1 MRWFKHM
8 TATKDDEKIVELIA
22 IGGLEAYG
30 FYWAVIELIARQM
43 EKESDKC
50 SVTYPLPYLSRQLYC
65 HHNKVTN
72 LLGKL
77 QVTGLMDVNKIEI
90 DSRVNFKI
98 TCANLLKYRDEY
110 SKRKDKTLDNIPT
123 KSGEATEQETD
134 IETDI
139 ETDTEIDT
147 ETDIKQKQKKI
158 KEKKVDV
165 VFEIPEELNTP
176 EFLRLWQEWQEH
188 LKEKKTKTTSSAFK
202 KQLEKLDGFGLKKAL
217 HTLNHCIEKSWQG
230 IYEDTTYAERERNQ
244 AEADAF
250 FDDGPSDE
258 TLGKW
263 ELEVQE
269 IERNKCK

>member
-8 TATKDDEKIVELIA
+8 TATKDDEKIVELLA

-72 LLGKL
+72 LLSKL
-77 QVTGLMDVNKIEI
+77 QVTGLMEVNKIEV
-90 DSRVNFKI
+90 DGRVNFKI
-98 TCANLLKYRDEY
+98 TCSNLLKYRDEY
-110 SKRKDKTLDNIPT
+110 SKRKDKTTDNIPT
-123 KSGEATEQETD
+123 KSEEAPEQ
-134 IETDI
+134 ETDI

-147 ETDIKQKQKKI
+147 EADTKQIQKKK
-158 KEKKVDV
+158 KEKKPDV

-176 EFLRLWQEWQEH
+176 DFLKLWQEWQLH
-188 LKEKKTKTTSSAFK
+188 LKEKKAKTTASAFN
-202 KQLEKLDGFGLKKAL
+202 KQLAKLADFGLKKAV
-217 HTLNHCIEKSWQG
+217 HTLNYCIEKSWQG
-230 IYEDTTYAERERNQ
+230 IYEDPVYAEKERKQ
-244 AEADAF
+244 AEADAYC
-250 FDDGPSDE
+250 DDGPSDE
-258 TLGKW
+258 TLGEW
-263 ELEVQE
+263 EREIQE